1 MSVWST
7 GQAFKFWNRFLQLE
21 ENLTCVRSCTCEEL
35 HVVVALGLPE
45 LGGGIP
51 KGQMMTDPPT
61 VIIP

>member
-1 MSVWST
+1 M
-7 GQAFKFWNRFLQLE
+7 
-21 ENLTCVRSCTCEEL
+21 CEEL

-45 LGGGIP
+45 LGGDIS